1 MSNDMRDYDPLKAP
15 DPTWWLSL
23 DEDDRNSLILEYH
36 RRARVKLPNA
46 RAHAAFHAIV
56 ETQVAMGDE
65 LPVARTLARL
75 QSEGLDRHDA
85 VHAIGSVLA
94 EGVYAIMG
102 GEKASDPNQA
112 YWAALERLSAKSW
125 RVR

>member
-1 MSNDMRDYDPLKAP
+1 MPDYDPMTAP
-15 DPTWWLSL
+15 DSTWWLSL
-23 DEDDRNSLILEYH
+23 DEQDRINLVLEYH
-36 RRARVKLPNA
+36 RRTRVKLANA

-65 LPVARTLARL
+65 LPVARTLERL
-75 QSEGLDRHDA
+75 RAEWLDRHDA
-85 VHAIGSVLA
+85 VHAIGSILA
-94 EGVYAIMG
+94 EGVYELMAS

-125 RVR
+125 RAR